1 MGIFRNIGVTLEMI
15 KWEHSIF
22 VLPFALCGAMLAAGG
37 WPSAPQLAWIIVAMV
52 AARSAAMAFNRVA
65 DIAIDAANPRTRT
78 RALPAGTLSR
88 SFVSGFVLVCSVVF
102 IFAASQLNRLSLI
115 LSPLALAIV
124 MLYSYTKRFT
134 RWSHLVLGLAMGIGP
149 TAAWIAVRGSL
160 DPRILILTGVV
171 LFWGAG
177 FDVLY
182 SCQDHEFDCEYGL
195 HSVPRYFGIKNA
207 LTIARLFHVVM
218 LALLA
223 WTIVAFGL
231 GAWAIVGAIAVAVL
245 LAYEHSIVKP
255 NDLSRLNAAF
265 FTMNGFV
272 SVAFFVFV
280 AVDVLTRR

>member
-1 MGIFRNIGVTLEMI
+1 
-15 KWEHSIF
+15 
-22 VLPFALCGAMLAAGG
+22 MLA
-37 WPSAPQLAWIIVAMV
+37 WVILAFTC
-52 AARSAAMAFNRVA
+52 ARFTGMGFNRIV
-65 DIAIDAANPRTRT
+65 DREIDARNPRTAMREIPSGAMT
-78 RALPAGTLSR
+78 VREATVSVAVASAV
-88 SFVSGFVLVCSVVF
+88 FVYSAWS
-102 IFAASQLNRLSLI
+102 LNPLCAW
-115 LSPLALAIV
+115 LSPVALAWV
-124 MLYSYTKRFT
+124 CFYSYTKRFT

-149 TAAWIAVRGSL
+149 TAAWIAVRGTL

-195 HSVPRYFGIKNA
+195 HSVPRFFGIRNA
-207 LTIARLFHVVM
+207 LLISTLFHVIM

-223 WTIVAFGL
+223 WAIVAFGL
-231 GAWAIVGAIAVAVL
+231 GAWAIVGALAVAVL

-280 AVDVLTRR
+280 AADVLTRR